1 MNRVQLVNVLLNG
14 LSVGQLAVTPEKVCA
29 FEYDSGYLLNGV
41 SISPYYL
48 PLKPGLFIADAS
60 PFNGNFG
67 VFDDCLPDGW
77 GKLLLERYLSS
88 QNINPA
94 TLSIPERLS
103 IIGSSG
109 RGALE
114 YLPQTDLLQNPE
126 PQDIEKLSRNTQEL
140 LSNSKKLD
148 LDSLFLYGGT
158 SGGARPKVFYK
169 ENEKE
174 WLVKFKALT
183 DPENIGEI
191 EYNYSLLAKKAGI
204 TMSQTLLF
212 NDRYFG
218 SERFD
223 RSENGK
229 IHTVSATGLLNSDYR
244 NPRLDYSTLLKVTLN
259 LTKDMREVMKMYRL
273 MVFNIVIMNRDDHAK
288 KFSFQLING
297 NWKLSPAYDLI
308 PVTGCGGEHTTSI
321 NGQGIPKLADI
332 IKVASEVGINKT
344 KSVQIVREVSDICFE
359 NKLGKYNPK

>member
-1 MNRVQLVNVLLNG
+1 MNRVHLVNVLLNG
-14 LSVGQLAVTPEKVCA
+14 LSVGQLAVTQDKVCA
-29 FEYDSGYLLNGV
+29 FEYDSGYLLNGI

-48 PLKPGLFIADAS
+48 PLKTGLFIADAS

-67 VFDDCLPDGW
+67 VFDDSLPDGW
-77 GKLLLERYLSS
+77 GNLVLDRYLLSK
-88 QNINPA
+88 NINPA

-126 PQDIEKLSRNTQEL
+126 PQDIEKLSRDAQEL
-140 LSNSKKLD
+140 LSNSEDLD
-148 LDSLFLYGGT
+148 LESLFLYGGS

-174 WLVKFKALT
+174 WLVKFKAST

-191 EYNYSLLAKKAGI
+191 EYNYSLLAKKVGI
-204 TMSQTLLF
+204 SMPQTLLI

-218 SERFD
+218 TERFD

-229 IHTVSATGLLNSDYR
+229 IHTVSAAGLLNADYR
-244 NPRLDYSTLLKVTLN
+244 IPCLDYSTLLKVTLN
-259 LTKDMREVMKMYRL
+259 LTKDMSEVMKMFRL
-273 MVFNIVIMNRDDHAK
+273 MVFNVVIMNRDDHAK
-288 KFSFQLING
+288 NFSFQLING
-297 NWKLSPAYDLI
+297 NWRLSPAYDLL
-308 PVTGCGGEHTTSI
+308 PGTGFGGEHTTSI

-332 IKVASEVGINKT
+332 IKVAAEVGINKT
-344 KSVQIVREVSDICFE
+344 KSVQIVGETADICFE